1 MSYSNGL
8 VNFKNKT
15 SGQGE
20 RVKPGVGFN
29 LTSDGNYDMVN
40 KKLVNVAD
48 GTDPKDAITLGKP
61 DAVDI
66 DTITKNIDL

>member
-48 GTDPKDAITLGKP
+48 GTDPKDAITLEQP

>member
-20 RVKPGVGFN
+20 RVKPGEGFN

-48 GTDPKDAITLGKP
+48 GTDPKDAITLGQP
-61 DAVDI
+61 DAVDF

>member
-48 GTDPKDAITLGKP
+48 GTDPKDAITLGQP
-61 DAVDI
+61 DAVDF

>member
-8 VNFKNKT
+8 VNFKNKN

>member
-61 DAVDI
+61 DAVDT

>member
-1 MSYSNGL
+1 MSYSNAL

-29 LTSDGNYDMVN
+29 LTSHGNYDMVN
-40 KKLVNVAD
+40 KNW
-48 GTDPKDAITLGKP
+48 
-61 DAVDI
+61 
-66 DTITKNIDL
+66 